1 MCTVKMRDIQYNW
14 CYVGSHGIQ
23 NYSFHQ
29 TDKNVGQQNLTW
41 NKRRAADPTQ
51 LDACHDVFIL
61 DFDLRV
67 PLCQYL
73 QRHCVRTDGECDQNR
88 MDASR

>member
-1 MCTVKMRDIQYNW
+1 MLEAMEYKIKVSTKPI
-14 CYVGSHGIQ
+14 
-23 NYSFHQ
+23 
-29 TDKNVGQQNLTW
+29 KNVRQQNLTW
-41 NKRRAADPTQ
+41 NKRRAADTTQ

-73 QRHCVRTDGECDQNR
+73 QRHCMRTDDEIDHNR